1 MVGRRRIDEAST
13 ATNTSCDHSA
23 RKRKHSKNQVTPPK
37 RGVRRRGSKNQGE
50 NSDVQMGNNG
60 DVEVVARPNQEIQQL
75 RAEVHGMEQRIVAQ
89 VVDNITKKL
98 GNIIKSEV
106 KSEVQVLV
114 QPLLPPLECDV
125 KKGGTPLS
133 GLTAKTIEAPKESR
147 EALRSFLRF
156 RIYPNVKF
164 ITDEQAQKV
173 LRVGRDEKKVDE
185 NINSPK
191 QVQLEMS
198 NLRQNSRA
206 GAKSSYIGKF
216 LGVVGSMAIFFH
228 PLR

>member
-60 DVEVVARPNQEIQQL
+60 DVEVVARPNQEIQEQL
-75 RAEVHGMEQRIVAQ
+75 RAEVVGMEERIVTK
-89 VVDNITKKL
+89 VVDTITKNL

-106 KSEVQVLV
+106 QVLV
-114 QPLLPPLECDV
+114 KPLLPPLECDV

-173 LRVGRDEKKVDE
+173 LRVGRDEKKIDE